1 MDMSEKF
8 LDAEKVTVDKETLVL
23 AKQKREDAIKTVQA
37 AADEAR
43 EAWIEMRAQDMTEV
57 PEAVAFETLTRAID
71 DRVLSGMFVLTL
83 RCPKT
88 GSLRRHSV
96 SEILSDKAAFDGW
109 DAFDPIETDPIEAQV
124 VGKLRLSGEE
134 PYLDSYSSGRKRYQ
148 LFKTVE
154 DCKVARKEIAV
165 LRSDPASTV
174 DSCVDAL
181 VDAGSFYVSGQ
192 TAFTIRNG
200 VARPV
205 SVNLLD
211 YELSKLVS
219 PYEPIEFQ
227 TEKEKKDKKS
237 GKTVIKE
244 WCSLSQRTIKQVNE
258 LLIDHLPKLSAV
270 VDHPVLRPDGTL
282 IAKAGYDAATGI
294 YVRNGVTRFPKIKTE
309 FDPGKIQ
316 ELVETCL
323 RPFRRYCYADHIK
336 GRTAMLASVLT
347 AVLRPAMET
356 APMIAVTSP
365 EIGVGKS
372 FIAQALGVIA
382 TGELPKM
389 KSVER
394 SSSTEMRKLLFADL
408 LEQTPVMVYD
418 NMDGTFRNDV
428 LTSFITTPVWS
439 DRVLGE
445 SRTGGSILNTA
456 LLVTNGVNM
465 SFPRGMSRRYLLI
478 DLRPSCDNHII
489 ADFGFTPQGEAK
501 LHRPEIIAAA
511 LGIAIAA
518 QPDTPYNGTLG
529 SFETWT
535 RLVRDPILRLMK
547 EVPDLGLCDP
557 LDLFVDAMNNAVDD
571 ETYRAFLETLFNMIG
586 GEDFEANDARLA
598 INESVELGE
607 LIREISD
614 SDPTMTNRSV
624 AAILGKLR
632 GLNLNGVRLT
642 SKKRA
647 GRNLWKIEGLG

>member
-1 MDMSEKF
+1 MMDMSDKF
-8 LDAEKVTVDKETLVL
+8 LEAEKVTVDKETMDL
-23 AKQKREDAIKTVQA
+23 AKQKREEAIKAVQA
-37 AADEAR
+37 TADETR
-43 EAWIEMRAQDMTEV
+43 ETWIATRSQDMTEV
-57 PEAVAFETLTRAID
+57 PEAVALETLKRAIHD
-71 DRVLSGMFVLTL
+71 QVLSGAFVLSL
-83 RCPKT
+83 LCPKT

-96 SEILSDKAAFDGW
+96 SEVLADKVAFDGW
-109 DAFDPIETDPIEAQV
+109 DAIDPMETDPTAAQV
-124 VGKLRLSGEE
+124 VGKLRLLGDE
-134 PYLDSYSSGRKRYQ
+134 PHLDSYSSSGKRYQ
-148 LFKTVE
+148 LFKHMDDIEVTRREVVVSRV
-154 DCKVARKEIAV
+154 K
-165 LRSDPASTV
+165 PASTV
-174 DSCVDAL
+174 DICVDAL
-181 VDAGSFYVSGQ
+181 AEAGAYFMSGD
-192 TAFTIRNG
+192 TPFMMRNG
-200 VARPV
+200 TARCLT
-205 SVNLLD
+205 VNRLD
-211 YELSKLVS
+211 YELSKIVA
-219 PYEPIEFQ
+219 PVE
-227 TEKEKKDKKS
+227 TVTKKD
-237 GKTVIKE
+237 VE
-244 WCSLSQRTIKQVNE
+244 EQRPVQLPPRTLNQIHE
-258 LLIDHLPKLSAV
+258 LLVDHLPTLAAV

-282 IAKAGYDAATGI
+282 ITQAGYDATTGI
-294 YVRNGVTRFPKIKTE
+294 YVRNGVARFPKIATE
-309 FDPGKIQ
+309 FDPERIK
-316 ELVETCL
+316 ELVDTCL
-323 RPFRRYCYADHIK
+323 KPFRSYSYADHIK
-336 GRTAMLASVLT
+336 GRTAMLAAVLT
-347 AVLRPAMET
+347 AILRPAMET

-382 TGELPKM
+382 TGDLPKM

-408 LEQTPVMVYD
+408 LEQNPVMVYD

-465 SFPRGMSRRYLLI
+465 NFPRGMSRRYLLI
-478 DLRPSCDNHII
+478 DLRPPCENHIT

-501 LHRPEIIAAA
+501 LLRPEIVAAA
-511 LGIAIAA
+511 LGIAMAA
-518 QPDTPYNGTLG
+518 RPDKPFSGTLG

-535 RLVRDPILRLMK
+535 RLVRDPIVRLMK

-557 LDLFVDAMNNAVDD
+557 LELFKDAMSNAVDD
-571 ETYRAFLETLFNMIG
+571 EIYRTFLTALFDVIG

-614 SDPTMTNRSV
+614 SDPTLTNRSV

-632 GLNLNGVRLT
+632 GLDLNGVRLT

-647 GRNLWKIEGLG
+647 GRNLWKIEGLGAD

>member
-1 MDMSEKF
+1 MMDMSDRF
-8 LDAEKVTVDKETLVL
+8 LDAEKITVDEETMAL
-23 AKQKREDAIKTVQA
+23 AEKMREEAIKSVQA
-37 AADEAR
+37 AADEKR
-43 EAWIEMRAQDMTEV
+43 EEWIATRAQDMTEV
-57 PEAVAFETLTRAID
+57 PEAVALKTLELAID
-71 DRVLSGMFVLTL
+71 DRVLSGAFVLSL
-83 RCPKT
+83 KCPKT

-96 SEILSDKAAFDGW
+96 SEVLAEKAVFDGW
-109 DAFDPIETDPIEAQV
+109 DAFDPIETDSTAARV
-124 VGKLRLSGEE
+124 VGKLRLKGDE
-134 PYLDSYSSGRKRYQ
+134 PHLDSCSSGGKRYQ
-148 LFKTVE
+148 LFETVE
-154 DCKVARKEIAV
+154 DCKVARKEIAI
-165 LRSDPASTV
+165 RRFDPASTV
-174 DSCVDAL
+174 DSCLDAL
-181 VDAGSFYVSGQ
+181 VDAGSFYASGQ
-192 TAFTIRNG
+192 TPFIIRNG

-205 SVNLLD
+205 TVNLLD
-211 YELSKLVS
+211 YELSKLVA
-219 PYEPIEFQ
+219 PYVPNI
-227 TEKEKKDKKS
+227 KKDDGNKGGDEDTIVKD
-237 GKTVIKE
+237 

-258 LLIDHLPKLSAV
+258 LLVDNLPKLAAV

-282 IAKAGYDAATGI
+282 IEKAGYDAATGI
-294 YVRNGVTRFPKIKTE
+294 YVRNGVARFSKIETE
-309 FDPGKIQ
+309 FDPGRLK

-323 RPFRRYCYADHIK
+323 GPFRRYSFADHRK
-336 GRTAMLASVLT
+336 GRTAMLAAVLT

-382 TGELPKM
+382 TGDLPKM

-408 LEQTPVMVYD
+408 LEQNPVMVYD
-418 NMDGTFRNDV
+418 NMDGTFRNEV

-445 SRTGGSILNTA
+445 SRTGGSIRNTA

-478 DLRPSCDNHII
+478 DLRPPCENHIT

-501 LHRPEIIAAA
+501 LFRPEIVAAA
-511 LGIAIAA
+511 LGIAMAA
-518 QPDTPYNGTLG
+518 RPDKPFNGTLG

-535 RLVRDPILRLMK
+535 RLVRDPIVRLMK
-547 EVPDLGLCDP
+547 AVPDLGLFDP
-557 LDLFVDAMNNAVDD
+557 LDLFKDAMSNAVDD
-571 ETYRAFLETLFNMIG
+571 EIYRTFLTALFDVIG

-614 SDPTMTNRSV
+614 SDPTLTNRSV

-632 GLNLNGVRLT
+632 GLDLNGVRLT